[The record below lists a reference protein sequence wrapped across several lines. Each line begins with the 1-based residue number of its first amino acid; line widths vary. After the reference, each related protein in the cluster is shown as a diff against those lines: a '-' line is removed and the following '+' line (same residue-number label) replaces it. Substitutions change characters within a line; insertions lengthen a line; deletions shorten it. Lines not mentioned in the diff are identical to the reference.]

1 MKRLLMGLAVVGALS
16 MGGSAFSADSLLRAY
31 AAHWGAHGQREAG
44 ATPRPPSAI
53 PDLNARPSNVPT
65 SAINARDG
73 QVLEF
78 ATPRPPSGIPGIN
91 ARSPNVATSALNVRH
106 SRVLEFLRWK
116 ERFRADV
123 AARDRGR

>member
-1 MKRLLMGLAVVGALS
+1 MKRLLMGLAVVAALS

-31 AAHWGAHGQREAG
+31 AAHWGAGQREAG

-53 PDLNARPSNVPT
+53 PHLNARPSNVPT

-78 ATPRPPSGIPGIN
+78 ATPRPPSDIPGIN
-91 ARSPNVATSALNVRH
+91 ARSPNAATSALNVRD